1 MDIQTNDIDGVLLVK
16 PLEKRIDSGNASH
29 FKSKMVDFIF
39 QDYLL
44 IALDMSEVDFMDSSG
59 LSALL
64 STFKTISRKG
74 GLALFGVGAN
84 VSKLFSITRLDKGVF
99 NIFPDEQSALH
110 YLKEK
115 K

>member
-1 MDIQTNDIDGVLLVK
+1 MDIQTNDIDGVLLVR
-16 PLEKRIDSGNASH
+16 PLEKRIDSGNASL
-29 FKSKMVDFIF
+29 FKSQMVDFIF
-39 QDYLL
+39 QDYLH
-44 IALDMSEVDFMDSSG
+44 IVLDMSEVEFMDSSG

-74 GLALFGVGAN
+74 RLAMFGVGAN
-84 VSKLFSITRLDKGVF
+84 VGKLFSITRLDKGVF
-99 NIFPDEQSALH
+99 NIFPDERSALH